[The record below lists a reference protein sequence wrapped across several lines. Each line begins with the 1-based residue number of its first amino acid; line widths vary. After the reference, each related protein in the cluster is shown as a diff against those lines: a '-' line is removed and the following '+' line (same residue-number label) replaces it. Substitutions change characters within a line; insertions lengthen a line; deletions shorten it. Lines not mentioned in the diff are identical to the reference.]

1 MLEHSSARAKPPA
14 TPPRSARTWRGGEL
28 ALKPRTVGAV
38 KRALASFKVLSA
50 DAGGRFRGSGD
61 DE

>member
-1 MLEHSSARAKPPA
+1 
-14 TPPRSARTWRGGEL
+14 
-28 ALKPRTVGAV
+28 V

-50 DAGGRFRGSGD
+50 DAGGRFHGSGD